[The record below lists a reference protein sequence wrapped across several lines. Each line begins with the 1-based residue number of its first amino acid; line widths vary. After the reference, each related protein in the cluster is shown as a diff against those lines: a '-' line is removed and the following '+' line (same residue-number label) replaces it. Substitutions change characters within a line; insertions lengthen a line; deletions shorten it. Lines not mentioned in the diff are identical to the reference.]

1 MLLSCLLGGAL
12 YVAAAYLAALLPFL
26 HRCPTRSL
34 RPLAAPVLRV
44 ARWFADDG
52 GRIAERLHPP
62 PACTPWVAPSGSFVF
77 KEGIFLAPAPLPP
90 PSPPPHIHQNTPCSF
105 ATLDFLHQCT
115 VGFSGVLFTLLL
127 VDSSLN
133 SAPRRWVGMGGEGKG
148 ARL

>member
-26 HRCPTRSL
+26 H
-34 RPLAAPVLRV
+34 
-44 ARWFADDG
+44 
-52 GRIAERLHPP
+52 
-62 PACTPWVAPSGSFVF
+62 
-77 KEGIFLAPAPLPP
+77 
-90 PSPPPHIHQNTPCSF
+90 SF